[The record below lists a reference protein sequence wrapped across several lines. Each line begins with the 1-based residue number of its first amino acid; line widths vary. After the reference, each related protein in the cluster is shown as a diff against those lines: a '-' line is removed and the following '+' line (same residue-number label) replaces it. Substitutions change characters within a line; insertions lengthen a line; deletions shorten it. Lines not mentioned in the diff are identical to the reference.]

1 VSLAVV
7 DRSLDDFWREV
18 VAFAKAEVLRHVLEW
33 DRNAA
38 VPRELWRT
46 LGKKGLLGL
55 PLPSQFGGASAG
67 ARRTAVALDAFAYGS
82 KDLGIVNSW
91 GCHIAMAGMAIVA
104 GGSVDQQ
111 QRYLPGMATGELIAS
126 FALTEPEAG
135 SHAAAI
141 RTRAVRDD
149 ERYVLDGE
157 KCFVTNGPI
166 ADLFVV
172 IAQMEVDGRDRPTAF
187 IVERGAPGLVVQPQR
202 EKSCIRTSPLCDIR
216 LEQCRVPAS
225 QRLGEPGR
233 AFETLVL
240 PALDWDRCVVWAGRL
255 GRLRSLLEDSVA
267 YSRRRQQ
274 FGKPIGQHQAIAFK
288 LADMKVAL
296 DAAEQLLSR
305 ALSDLDEGRS
315 ARLSAAVA
323 RLFLGESVMA
333 AAADTAQV
341 YGGYGFYPENHVE
354 RYYRDAKL
362 DGIGGGTSEIQ
373 RLIIS
378 RALFESEASDPAPWL
393 IPRELVHG

>member
-1 VSLAVV
+1 MRDPALGE
-7 DRSLDDFWREV
+7 FWQEV
-18 VAFAKAEVLRHVLEW
+18 VAFARAEVLPHVLQW

-38 VPRELWRT
+38 VPREFWRT
-46 LGKKGLLGL
+46 LAKKGLLGL
-55 PLPSQFGGASAG
+55 PLPSRFGGASAS

-91 GCHIAMAGMAIVA
+91 GCHMAMAGMAIVA
-104 GGSVDQQ
+104 GRSVDQQ
-111 QRYLPGMATGELIAS
+111 QRYLPGMAAGELIAA

-135 SHAAAI
+135 SHAAAM
-141 RTRAVRDD
+141 RTRAVRDGQD
-149 ERYVLDGE
+149 YVLDGE
-157 KCFVTNGPI
+157 KCFVTNGPV

-172 IAQMEVDGRDRPTAF
+172 IAQMDLDGRDRPTAF
-187 IVERGAPGLVVQPQR
+187 IVERGAPGLIVLPQR

-216 LEQCRVPAS
+216 LERCRVAAS
-225 QRLGEPGR
+225 QQLGEPGR

-255 GRLRSLLEDSVA
+255 GRLRNLLEDSVT

-274 FGKPIGQHQAIAFK
+274 FGKPIAQHQAIAFK

-333 AAADTAQV
+333 AAADAAQV

-362 DGIGGGTSEIQ
+362 DGIGGGTFEIQ

-378 RALFESEASDPAPWL
+378 RALFEGDGSSAARWL
-393 IPRELVHG
+393 LPGELVHG

>member
-1 VSLAVV
+1 MRDSSLGA
-7 DRSLDDFWREV
+7 FWSEV
-18 VAFAKAEVLRHVLEW
+18 VAFARAEVLPHILEW
-33 DRNAA
+33 DRTAA

-46 LGKKGLLGL
+46 LGKKGWLGL
-55 PLPSQFGGASAG
+55 PLPSECGGSGAS

-91 GCHIAMAGMAIVA
+91 GCHMAMAGMAIVA
-104 GGSVDQQ
+104 GGSVEQHR
-111 QRYLPGMATGELIAS
+111 RYLPHMATGETIAS

-141 RTRAVRDD
+141 RTRAVRAGDG
-149 ERYVLDGE
+149 YVLDGE

-172 IAQMEVDGRDRPTAF
+172 IARMEVDGKERPTAF

-202 EKSCIRTSPLCDIR
+202 EKSCIRTSPLCDLR
-216 LEQCRVPAS
+216 LEHCRVAAS

-255 GRLRSLLEDSVA
+255 GRLRNILEDSVA
-267 YSRRRQQ
+267 YARRRQQ

-288 LADMKVAL
+288 LADIKVAL
-296 DAAEQLLSR
+296 AAAEQLLSR

-315 ARLSAAVA
+315 ARVSAAVA

-333 AAADTAQV
+333 AAADAAQV
-341 YGGYGFYPENHVE
+341 YGGYGFYPGNHVE
-354 RYYRDAKL
+354 RYY
-362 DGIGGGTSEIQ
+362 
-373 RLIIS
+373 
-378 RALFESEASDPAPWL
+378 
-393 IPRELVHG
+393 